1 MNGRQLIVSSERVV
15 TPTGIRPA
23 SVHVTDGVIVAV
35 DAPVTK
41 GTGVFDVGALVV
53 MPGIVD
59 SHVHVNDP
67 GRTDWEG
74 FESAGRAAAAGGVTT
89 LVDMPL
95 NSTPVTTSVSALEAK
110 VAAAQGHCLVDFG
123 LWGGV
128 VPGNSGELEALLDAG
143 ALGCKCFLSPSGID
157 DFPNVNEAELLIA
170 MPALARLG
178 ATLLAHAELPRRI
191 RPPDPK
197 ADPSD
202 YTTFLA
208 TRPREAELE
217 AISLL
222 IRLSEETGCAVHI
235 VHVSAAEALPLIA
248 EARRAGTRITAETC
262 PHYLSLAAEEVPRG
276 GTHFKCAPPI
286 RERANR
292 DGLWNGLVDGT
303 LDLIASDHSPCPP
316 DLKALESGSFIN
328 AWGGISSLQ
337 LSLRVAWTEADR
349 RGYDLPQIV
358 RWMCEGPARLAGLA
372 HRKGRLAEGYD
383 ADLVI
388 FDPDAEATVE
398 AVQLFHRHTLTPYEG
413 SRLRGRVVATYVR
426 GILVFDDGAFSE
438 ACPGRWLKRGE
449 A

>member
-1 MNGRQLIVSSERVV
+1 M

-35 DAPVTK
+35 NAPVPT
-41 GTGVFDVGALVV
+41 GTEVVDVGSLVV

-95 NSTPVTTSVSALEAK
+95 NSTPATTSASALKAK
-110 VAAAQGHCLVDFG
+110 VAAAQGRCRVDFG

-143 ALGCKCFLSPSGID
+143 ALACKCFLSPSGID
-157 DFPNVNEAELLIA
+157 DFPHVNEAELRIA
-170 MPALARLG
+170 MPVLARRG
-178 ATLLAHAELPRRI
+178 AGLLAHAELPGLI
-191 RPPDPK
+191 RPTDPE

-222 IRLSEETGCAVHI
+222 IRLSAETRCAVHI

-248 EARRAGTRITAETC
+248 EARRAGTPITAETC
-262 PHYLSLAAEEVPRG
+262 PHYLTLAAEDVPRG

-292 DGLWNGLVDGT
+292 DGLWSGLADGS

-316 DLKALESGSFIN
+316 DLKVLGSGSFID

-337 LSLRVAWTEADR
+337 LSLRVAWTEAAR

-398 AVQLFHRHTLTPYEG
+398 AGQLFHRHPLTPYEG

-426 GILVFDDGAFSE
+426 GILVFDDGAFPE